1 MKTKT
6 FLFEL
11 LVDGVPYEVRATPFQ
26 YNDDIRY
33 RVSFNGGQIYVF
45 VYDQELKRFAAI
57 GDGAETIPDSLET
70 AISRKLEGMTISRV
84 AS

>member
-26 YNDDIRY
+26 FNDDIRF
-33 RVSFNGGQIYVF
+33 RVSFNGGQTYVF
-45 VYDQELKRFAAI
+45 VYDQQLKRLTAI
-57 GDGAETIPDSLET
+57 GEGTETIPVNLEE
-70 AISRKLEGMTISRV
+70 AISQKLESMEVSKITS
-84 AS
+84 

>member
-26 YNDDIRY
+26 FNDDIRY
-33 RVSFNGGQIYVF
+33 RVSYNGGQIYVF
-45 VYDQELKRFAAI
+45 VWDQELKRLSAI
-57 GDGAETIPDSLET
+57 GEGAETIPDSLES
-70 AISRKLEGMTISRV
+70 AISQKLEGMSLNKITS
-84 AS
+84 

>member
-26 YNDDIRY
+26 FNDDIRY
-33 RVSFNGGQIYVF
+33 RVSYNGGQIYVF
-45 VYDQELKRFAAI
+45 VYDQELKRLAAI
-57 GDGAETIPDSLET
+57 GEGAEVIPDSLES
-70 AISRKLEGMTISRV
+70 AISQKLEGMAINKVVS
-84 AS
+84 

>member
-26 YNDDIRY
+26 FNDDIRF

-45 VYDQELKRFAAI
+45 VYDQQLKRLTAI
-57 GDGAETIPDSLET
+57 GEGTETIPVSLEE
-70 AISRKLEGMTISRV
+70 AISQKLESMEVSKITS
-84 AS
+84 

>member
-26 YNDDIRY
+26 FNDDIRY
-33 RVSFNGGQIYVF
+33 RVSYNGGQIYVF
-45 VYDQELKRFAAI
+45 VWDQELKRLAAI
-57 GDGAETIPDSLET
+57 GEGAETIPDSLES
-70 AISRKLEGMTISRV
+70 AISQKLEGMTVNRV
-84 AS
+84 SS